1 MAYIIYAVNTHVPLL
16 LDKCLSLLRARQKAR
31 IPAMKGSAYYVRTYV
46 ESCVIACYYHVNPI
60 GRLLLKK
67 IQAFD

>member
-16 LDKCLSLLRARQKAR
+16 LDKCFSLLRARQKAR

-46 ESCVIACYYHVNPI
+46 ESCVIACYYHVNFF
-60 GRLLLKK
+60 RVASLKK
-67 IQAFD
+67 NTGI

>member
-16 LDKCLSLLRARQKAR
+16 LDKCFSLLRARQKAR
-31 IPAMKGSAYYVRTYV
+31 IPAMKGSAYYVHTYL
-46 ESCVIACYYHVNPI
+46 SCVIACDYHVNPI
-60 GRLLLKK
+60 GWLLLKK